1 MIESLIGLA
10 AVLILAMLR
19 LPIAFAMGFVGFVGF
34 GLQISW
40 SASLTQVGH
49 IASDTAL
56 DYGLS
61 VVPLFIL
68 MGALVTRAKLS
79 DDLFTAS
86 NAFLGHFRGGLAM
99 ATVVACGGFGA
110 ICGSSVA
117 TAATMAKVAMPSM
130 RRYGYDDSLA
140 TGSIAAGGTLGIL
153 IPPSILL
160 VIYGILT
167 EESIGKLFVAGIV
180 PGIVAIAIYA
190 MAVRVV
196 TRFRPEYGPP
206 AERTDWPG
214 RLTAL
219 RKVWGVLALFIMVM
233 GGIYGGIFTPSE
245 AAGMGAMGAL
255 FLAILRRQIDW
266 KSFFE
271 VLADSAYTTAML
283 FMILI
288 GALVFANFVNTAGL
302 PTALKD
308 LVIGLEVPPMLV
320 IWVICLIYIVL
331 GCVFES
337 ISMVLLTV
345 PIFFPLV
352 ADLGFDMIWFG
363 IIVVCVTEL
372 SLITPPV
379 GINIFV
385 LRAVLPDVKTGALIR
400 GVLPFCAADIVRLV
414 ILVHIPW
421 LSLVL
426 PSLMFK

>member
-1 MIESLIGLA
+1 MIETLIGLA
-10 AVLILAMLR
+10 AVLTLALLR
-19 LPIAFAMGFVGFVGF
+19 LPIAFAMGLVGFIGF
-34 GLQISW
+34 GLNVSW
-40 SASLTQVGH
+40 SASLIQIGH
-49 IASDTAL
+49 IASDAAL

-68 MGALVTRAKLS
+68 MGGLVTRAKLS
-79 DDLFTAS
+79 DDLFVAS

-99 ATVVACGGFGA
+99 ATIVACGGFGA

-130 RRYGYDDSLA
+130 RKYGYADSLA

-167 EESIGKLFVAGIV
+167 EESIGKLFVAGIL
-180 PGIVAIAIYA
+180 PGIVAIICYA
-190 MAVRVV
+190 LAVRVI
-196 TRFRPEYGPP
+196 TRFRPADGPP

-214 RLTAL
+214 RLKAL
-219 RKVWGVLALFIMVM
+219 RNVWGVAALFTMVM

-255 FLAILRRQIDW
+255 FLALLRREMDL

-288 GALVFANFVNTAGL
+288 GALVFANFVNAAGM
-302 PTALKD
+302 PAALRD
-308 LVIGLEVPPMLV
+308 LVGGLDLSPIMV

-372 SLITPPV
+372 SLITPPI

-385 LRAVLPDVKTGALIR
+385 LRAVLPDVRTGDLMR
-400 GVLPFCAADIVRLV
+400 GVLPFCLADIVRLA